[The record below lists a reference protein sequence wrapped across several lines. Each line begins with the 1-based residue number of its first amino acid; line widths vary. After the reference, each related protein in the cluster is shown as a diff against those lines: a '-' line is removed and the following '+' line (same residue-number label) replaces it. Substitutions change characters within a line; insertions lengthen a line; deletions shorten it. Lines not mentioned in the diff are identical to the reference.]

1 MDKINPDYLFSIAH
15 EIRHI
20 YQFQTD
26 KQFYLSDY
34 KPSDEY
40 SSVDEYNLQM
50 AEVDANAFASI
61 VMADFF
67 SVKPQWNGLS
77 NIVVFEINKR
87 INIIIRELGD

>member
-1 MDKINPDYLFSIAH
+1 MRFNVSLTRIITFFFPLSMISDILLPLS
-15 EIRHI
+15 
-20 YQFQTD
+20 
-26 KQFYLSDY
+26 SDY
-34 KPSDEY
+34 KPSDEC

-77 NIVVFEINKR
+77 NSVICEINKR
-87 INIIIRELGD
+87 INIIIRELVD